1 MPHHY
6 KELAEEI
13 DVRVTLM
20 RSALVGIRREI
31 VKLKKEKK
39 DIEKRVGATE
49 GRLKLTRS
57 EEINFRKKL
66 TEMANLETIL
76 TEEKDELAER
86 LKKVSERAEKIRRI
100 GEDLEEL

>member
-13 DVRVTLM
+13 DVRGTLM

-57 EEINFRKKL
+57 
-66 TEMANLETIL
+66 
-76 TEEKDELAER
+76 
-86 LKKVSERAEKIRRI
+86 
-100 GEDLEEL
+100 